1 MSNNE
6 QEELIDIST
15 DNMGKALMGVVLQE
29 IKALPK
35 VWQQLSEYDQNEVID
50 RVRESV
56 KKSVDSAV
64 RLIASKN
71 FPYVVARLESAS
83 LKEIVKATFKISREN
98 QSKQVHELYDARGEL
113 CQIILSSTADM
124 IGGMDDI
131 KGEKEQKELGLDDPL
146 YDDAYA
152 FVATTGKSSISAI
165 QRHLRI
171 GYARA
176 ARLVDIL
183 ANNNVIDKSKN
194 THEENHVIFNTDNW
208 EKQINDWLTSIKK
221 DRVLIEEIT
230 KDALGINESHTCT
243 QNELRTI
250 GAIMAHLGWE
260 KVRARV
266 EGGRSSGW
274 VKPQ

>member
-1 MSNNE
+1 MIDHN

-15 DNMGKALMGVVLQE
+15 DNMGKVLMGIVLQE

-35 VWQQLSEYDQNEVID
+35 VWQQLSEYDQNQVID
-50 RVRESV
+50 RVRDSIKTSV
-56 KKSVDSAV
+56 ESAV
-64 RLIASKN
+64 KLIAAKN
-71 FPYVVARLESAS
+71 YPYVVARLESAS

-98 QSKQVHELYDARGEL
+98 QSHQVHELYDARGEL
-113 CQIILSSTADM
+113 CQIILSSPSAM

-131 KGEKEQKELGLDDPL
+131 KGDKEQQELTLDDPL
-146 YDDAYA
+146 YPDAFE
-152 FVATTGKSSISAI
+152 FVSTSGKTSISAI

-176 ARLVDIL
+176 ARLVDTL
-183 ANNNVIDKSKN
+183 ANNGVIDKSKN
-194 THEENHVIFNTDNW
+194 SHEENHVIFNTDNW
-208 EKQINDWLTSIKK
+208 EKRINDWLISIKK

-243 QNELRTI
+243 QNELRAI
-250 GAIMAHLGWE
+250 GVIMADLGWE

-274 VKPQ
+274 VKV